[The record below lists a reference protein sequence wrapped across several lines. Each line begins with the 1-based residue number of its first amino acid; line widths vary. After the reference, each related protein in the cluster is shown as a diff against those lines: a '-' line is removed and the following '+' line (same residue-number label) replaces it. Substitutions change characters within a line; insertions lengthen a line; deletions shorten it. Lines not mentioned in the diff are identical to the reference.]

1 MPIEMYRIKEY
12 EETIKV
18 PCESC
23 LNRGIITHNCQKC
36 GGKGVH
42 KKTIK
47 VWRIVART
55 ETVQKIDR
63 DAFGDL
69 RYWVAS
75 DTFYSEEKRLL
86 HFTEKDAEKEC
97 ANRNHSIKHIL
108 EIQSQNK
115 ENKSSEEEK

>member
-1 MPIEMYRIKEY
+1 MYRIKEY

-23 LNRGIITHNCQKC
+23 LSKGIVSYKCQKC

-47 VWRIVART
+47 VWRIVARM
-55 ETVQKIDR
+55 ETVHKIDR
-63 DAFGDL
+63 DEYGDL
-69 RYWVAS
+69 RYWVEY
-75 DTFYSEEKRLL
+75 DTFYKEDKKIL

-97 ANRNHSIKHIL
+97 VRRNHDIIDILL
-108 EIQSQNK
+108 EIDSQNK
-115 ENKSSEEEK
+115 NNKPSEEEK

>member
-1 MPIEMYRIKEY
+1 MNIEMYRIKEY
-12 EETIKV
+12 EEVIKV

-63 DAFGDL
+63 DEYGDL
-69 RYWVAS
+69 RYWIAS

-86 HFTEKDAEKEC
+86 HFSEKDAEKEC
-97 ANRNHSIKHIL
+97 TNRNYAIKHIL
-108 EIQSQNK
+108 EIQYQNK
-115 ENKSSEEEK
+115 ENKPSEEE